1 MANDKT
7 FKVKNALE
15 VGGTIKT
22 SLGTI
27 TSSNID
33 LSTGNYFKDT
43 TNTTTYTISNPSPVQ
58 SFNLELT
65 GGTADVA
72 NNFSTTLYSGANAA
86 KTITNNIDLAGDGG
100 LVWTK
105 WRSGVLGSAPNVL
118 TDTERGVNKNLKS
131 NTNDGEESTNS
142 IDSFTSTGYT
152 IDAGDGPQGGTNYNG
167 ANYVSWTFKKASK
180 FFDVVKIT
188 GDGTSG
194 RNISH
199 SLGEAPGMIIGT
211 RYDVNSEHWQVYHRG
226 LDGGNQP
233 ATHALRLNS
242 TAAEGDESSYWEDT
256 EPTSTQFTVGNNL
269 NQNGG
274 SFIFYLFSHNT
285 STINCGSYTGTG
297 SANNAVTTGFEP
309 QFLMIK
315 KASGTGNWEVVDTSR
330 GFPAAPTA
338 DGEST
343 YLRWNDTSAEAT
355 ASNMKVIP
363 SSTGFIVN
371 ATTSGIN
378 DNSDTY
384 VYMAIKKAGDPAI
397 TWPATVKWPAG
408 ITPSAPG
415 IGETDL
421 YTFTTD
427 DSGSSY
433 YGYLSG
439 DNLS

>member
-1 MANDKT
+1 MANDKN

-15 VGGTIKT
+15 IGGSMKT
-22 SLGTI
+22 ALGTV

-43 TNTTTYTISNPSPVQ
+43 ANTVTYTISNPSPVQ

-65 GGTADVA
+65 GGTAVVL
-72 NNFSTTLYSGANAA
+72 NNFSTTIYSGSNSAQ
-86 KTITNNIDLAGDGG
+86 TITNNIDLAGDGG

-105 WRSGVLGSAPNVL
+105 WRSNALGSAPHVF

-142 IDSFTSTGYT
+142 ITSFTSTGYT

-188 GDGTSG
+188 GTGSG
-194 RNISH
+194 NRNISH
-199 SLGEAPGMIIGT
+199 NLGIAPGMIIGT
-211 RYDVNSEHWQVYHRG
+211 RYDSNGENWHVYHRG
-226 LDGGNQP
+226 LDGGNYP
-233 ATHALRLNS
+233 ATHALTLNS

-256 EPTSTQFTVGNNL
+256 EPTSSQFTVGNNL
-269 NQNGG
+269 NHNNG
-274 SFIFYLFSHNT
+274 SFIFYLFAHNT
-285 STINCGSYTGTG
+285 AADSQIKCGSFTKTG
-297 SANNAVTTGFEP
+297 SSQDINLGWSPGWMLLKRA
-309 QFLMIK
+309 
-315 KASGTGNWEVVDTSR
+315 
-330 GFPAAPTA
+330 
-338 DGEST
+338 
-343 YLRWNDTSAEAT
+343 
-355 ASNMKVIP
+355 
-363 SSTGFIVN
+363 SSTGSWYVMDTTRGFTTDSNPVTLKAESSDAEGGLAN
-371 ATTSGIN
+371 VRRTSTGFNVTSGAGEVWV
-378 DNSDTY
+378 Y
-384 VYMAIKKAGDPAI
+384 VAIRDAGDPAI

-408 ITPSAPG
+408 ITPTAPG

>member
-1 MANDKT
+1 MANDKN

-15 VGGTIKT
+15 IGGSVKT

-27 TSSNID
+27 NDSNID
-33 LSTGNYFKDT
+33 LSTGNYFKDSP
-43 TNTTTYTISNPSPVQ
+43 NVVTYTISNPSPVQ

-65 GGTADVA
+65 GGTANVA
-72 NNFSTTLYSGANAA
+72 SNFSNTIYTGANAA

-105 WRSGVLGSAPNVL
+105 WRSGVLGRAPHVF
-118 TDTERGVNKNLKS
+118 TDTERGINKNLKS

-199 SLGEAPGMIIGT
+199 NLGVAPGMIIGT
-211 RYDVNSEHWQVYHRG
+211 RYDANGEHWHVYHRG
-226 LDGGNQP
+226 VNGGSSP
-233 ATHALRLNS
+233 EDYGLRLNATS
-242 TAAEGDESSYWEDT
+242 TENDENSYWEDT
-256 EPTSTQFTVGNNL
+256 APTSTQFTVGNNL
-269 NQNGG
+269 NHNGG
-274 SFIFYLFSHNT
+274 SFIFYLFAHDTT
-285 STINCGSYTGTG
+285 STS
-297 SANNAVTTGFEP
+297 
-309 QFLMIK
+309 MIK
-315 KASGTGNWEVVDTSR
+315 CGYFTNNSASQNVEVNIGFKPQWLLIKGASSGSGLGNWHVYDNVRTGKNLDPNRS
-330 GFPAAPTA
+330 
-338 DGEST
+338 
-343 YLRWNDTSAEAT
+343 NAEA
-355 ASNMKVIP
+355 N
-363 SSTGFIVN
+363 GFITF
-371 ATTSGIN
+371 TTNGFTPT
-378 DNSDTY
+378 TY
-384 VYMAIKKAGDPAI
+384 YDGNLVYVAIREAGDPAI
-397 TWPATVKWPAG
+397 TWPGTIKWPAG

-415 IGETDL
+415 LGETDL

>member
-1 MANDKT
+1 MANDKN

-15 VGGTIKT
+15 IGGSVKS
-22 SLGTI
+22 SLGTV

-72 NNFSTTLYSGANAA
+72 NNFNTTIYAGSNSA

-105 WRSGVLGSAPNVL
+105 WRSSALGSAPPIF

-131 NTNDGEESTNS
+131 NTSDGEESTNS

-188 GDGTSG
+188 GTGGSRVIDH
-194 RNISH
+194 N
-199 SLGEAPGMIIGT
+199 LGVAPGMIIGT
-211 RYDVNSEHWQVYHRG
+211 RYDANGEHWHVYHRS
-226 LDGGNQP
+226 LDDGNQP

-242 TAAEGDESSYWEDT
+242 TAAEGDESSYWNDT
-256 EPTSTQFTVGNNL
+256 EPTSTQFTVGNNQ
-269 NQNGG
+269 NHNGG
-274 SFIFYLFSHNT
+274 SHIFYLFAHDTAS
-285 STINCGSYTGTG
+285 SSQIYCDGYTKTG
-297 SANNAVTTGFEP
+297 SSQDINIGWSPQWLMLKRRDSTGSWYVMDTT
-309 QFLMIK
+309 
-315 KASGTGNWEVVDTSR
+315 R
-330 GFPAAPTA
+330 GFTTDSNPVTLKA
-338 DGEST
+338 ESS
-343 YLRWNDTSAEAT
+343 DAEGGLGNVT
-355 ASNMKVIP
+355 RT
-363 SSTGFIVN
+363 STGFNV
-371 ATTSGIN
+371 TS
-378 DNSDTY
+378 NSGQKWVY
-384 VYMAIKKAGDPAI
+384 VAIREAGDPAI

-408 ITPSAPG
+408 ITPTAPG